1 MIGYRQSNYD
11 PDAYQAMGRPVRPFN
26 WVQWTGV
33 GLEVVGL
40 GLFLLALAGRLGW
53 VPQAADVPSISGIM
67 LMLVGMSIINSRRE
81 PSVDVTPEQRAANRR
96 LLIITIAICAAI
108 LGLAVALDYLGA

>member
-1 MIGYRQSNYD
+1 MSSYRQSNYD
-11 PDAYQAMGRPVRPFN
+11 PDAHQAMGRPLRPFN

-40 GLFLLALAGRLGW
+40 GLFLLALAGQLGW
-53 VPQAADVPSISGIM
+53 FPRAANVPSISGIM
-67 LMLVGMSIINSRRE
+67 LMLVGISLINSRRE

-96 LLIITIAICAAI
+96 LLVITIAICAAV
-108 LGLAVALDYLGA
+108 LGLAAAIDYLGA

>member
-1 MIGYRQSNYD
+1 MSGYRQSNYD
-11 PDAYQAMGRPVRPFN
+11 PDAYQAMGRPLRPFN

-40 GLFLLALAGRLGW
+40 GLFLLALAGKLGW
-53 VPQAADVPSISGIM
+53 FPPAANISSISGMMPM
-67 LMLVGMSIINSRRE
+67 LIGISLINSRRE

-96 LLIITIAICAAI
+96 LLIITVAICAAI